1 MELIDTH
8 AHLNLPGYDDL
19 DEVVLRAQGA
29 GVTRVVVV
37 GIDLNSSRK
46 ALELSERFSGYI
58 FAAVG
63 IHPHEVRHL
72 QDRDYEELWS
82 LLRKAV
88 ALGEIGLD
96 LAKEYSPR
104 KQQFEHLERQLA
116 IAKELNLPV
125 VLHVR
130 EAYREIFPIL
140 KKYLALK
147 AVFHCFVGGIEEAR
161 KALDLGLYLSIT
173 GIVTF
178 PKGDNL
184 REVVR
189 YAPLESLML
198 ETDCPF
204 LAPVPYRGRRNEPA
218 YVRYVAEKVAEVKG
232 IEVEECARVTTETA
246 RVFFGI

>member
-1 MELIDTH
+1 MELVDTH

-19 DEVVLRAQGA
+19 EEVILRAKEA
-29 GVTRVVVV
+29 GVTRIVVVS
-37 GIDLNSSRK
+37 IDLKTSRE
-46 ALELSERFSGYI
+46 ALELSERFPGYI
-58 FAAVG
+58 FAAAG
-63 IHPHEVRHL
+63 IHPHEVKNL
-72 QDRDYEELWS
+72 EDRDYEELKN
-82 LLRKAV
+82 LLKKAV

-96 LAKEYSPR
+96 FAKEYSPR

-116 IAKELNLPV
+116 IAKELDLPV

-130 EAYREIFPIL
+130 EAYREIFPVL
-140 KKYLALK
+140 KKYLPLK
-147 AVFHCFVGGIEEAR
+147 AVFHCFAGGIEEAR
-161 KALDLGLYLSIT
+161 QVLDLGLYISVT

-178 PKGDNL
+178 PKGDNI

-204 LAPVPYRGRRNEPA
+204 LTPVPHRGKRNEPA
-218 YVRYVAEKVAEVKG
+218 YVQYVAEKVAEVKG

-246 RVFFGI
+246 RAFFGI

>member
-1 MELIDTH
+1 MELVDTH

-19 DEVVLRAQGA
+19 EEVILRAKEA
-29 GVTRVVVV
+29 GVTRIVVV
-37 GIDLNSSRK
+37 GIDLKTSRE
-46 ALELSERFSGYI
+46 ALELSERFPGYI
-58 FAAVG
+58 FAAAG
-63 IHPHEVRHL
+63 IHPHEVKNL
-72 QDRDYEELWS
+72 EDRDYEELKN
-82 LLRKAV
+82 LLKKAV

-96 LAKEYSPR
+96 FAKEYSPR

-116 IAKELNLPV
+116 IAKELDLPV

-130 EAYREIFPIL
+130 EAYREIFPVL
-140 KKYLALK
+140 KKYLPLK
-147 AVFHCFVGGIEEAR
+147 AVFHCFAGGIEEAR
-161 KALDLGLYLSIT
+161 QVLDLGLYISVT

-178 PKGDNL
+178 PKGDNI

-204 LAPVPYRGRRNEPA
+204 LTPVPHRGKRNEPA
-218 YVRYVAEKVAEVKG
+218 YVQYVAEKVAEVKG

-246 RVFFGI
+246 RAFFGI